1 MRLVFPTEYKNY
13 EHTLVRDTNLQR
25 VLQWATV
32 RLLTGHD
39 IRLASMS
46 DIDLTPCRI
55 MLKQLA
61 QDYVYTG
68 DMIAY
73 KGHSITTSGPRGA
86 RETILLQ
93 AEQYPD
99 RLSLT
104 PWLNPLPQLVQEA
117 ESPSVFD
124 LLLESES

>member
-1 MRLVFPTEYKNY
+1 MRLTFPIEYKQY
-13 EHTLVRDTNLQR
+13 GHSLVRDTNLQR
-25 VLQWATV
+25 VFQWATL
-32 RLLTGHD
+32 RLLEGHD
-39 IRLASMS
+39 LRLASMQP
-46 DIDLTPCRI
+46 IDLTPCRI
-55 MLKQLA
+55 MLNQLA
-61 QDYVYTG
+61 LDYVYTG

-73 KGHSITTSGPRGA
+73 KNHSITTTGPRGN

-104 PWLNPLPQLVQEA
+104 SWLNPLPDLVQE
-117 ESPSVFD
+117 SQGPSVLS